1 MKDQINLSRRR
12 NNKIIDIHLYSEY
25 AEEVDDNLEDWEV
38 YDMTSTEI
46 EIDLTFKDP
55 LQVSSGWTRDQ
66 LVVDINLTDYET
78 KLGENLRRII
88 LMEEIPR
95 QISSASEQEVLE
107 NL

>member
-1 MKDQINLSRRR
+1 MKDQINLKRHKRD
-12 NNKIIDIHLYSEY
+12 KIIDVHFYSEY
-25 AEEVDDNLEDWEV
+25 AEDVDDNLEDWEV

-55 LQVSSGWTRDQ
+55 LQVSSGWTRDS
-66 LVVDINLTDYET
+66 LLVDINLTDYET

-95 QISSASEQEVLE
+95 QISSA
-107 NL
+107 